1 MRQGVDRGETTPRRG
16 NSLLGSLVEVVGIV
30 VTAFVLALLIQQF
43 VVKPFYI
50 PSVSMEPTLLVGD
63 RVLVNRFVYRFG
75 SPKVGDVVV
84 FHPPVAPQEDYIKRV
99 VAVGGQTIGVHNGK
113 LYRDGKPVNEPYLED
128 PVMSKDSPDVKV
140 PAGEVFVMG
149 DNRNDSGD
157 SRVFGPVPVSSLLG
171 KAFVIYWP
179 LNRIGGL

>member
-1 MRQGVDRGETTPRRG
+1 VRFVRDRGQRGSERG
-16 NSLLGSLVEVVGIV
+16 NSLVGSLLEVVGIV

-50 PSVSMEPTLLVGD
+50 PSVSMQPTLLVGD
-63 RVLVNRFVYRFG
+63 RVLVNRFIYRFG

-99 VAVGGQTIGVHNGK
+99 MGVAGQTIGVHEGK
-113 LYRDGKPVNEPYLED
+113 LYRDGKVVDEPYIKEQ
-128 PVMSKDSPDVKV
+128 VMVRDSPDVKV
-140 PAGEVFVMG
+140 PPGDVFVMG

-157 SRVFGPVPVSSLLG
+157 SRVFGPVAISSLLG

-179 LNRIGGL
+179 LTRIGGL